1 MSSDLLRVIDEM
13 PRPKI
18 LVVGDLILDRYI
30 SGTVERVSPEA
41 PIQVLRQ
48 RGADH
53 NVGGTAAVASNLA
66 RLGAHVSL
74 VGVIG
79 TDGPGKELKS
89 LLEEKGLDL
98 SGVVA
103 ESGRP
108 TTLKTRFVAASQH
121 ARQQILRVDHETDGP
136 LRAKTLGKLDDAVA
150 KALSDVDVCVLSDYA
165 KGVLRTDF
173 CARLIGAARD
183 AGVPV
188 LVDPKGGDFS
198 KYRAATAIT
207 PNRTE
212 AAYASG
218 TTIESYEDAAA
229 AAGTLV
235 KELELD
241 CIYITLDRDGIFVR
255 ERGTPGA
262 AVRTDPREVYDV
274 TGAGDNVMSVLAYA
288 LGGGTSPLTA
298 AALANIAGGIAVEH
312 FGVVTVGWDE
322 IAARVAAGGEG
333 EAKLVRLSILQHL
346 LESARS
352 AGRKVVFTNGCFD
365 LIHPGH
371 VDLLR
376 RARALGDLLVVGM
389 NDDASIKRLKGPD
402 RPVNELGARASVLGG
417 LASVDYITSFSEDT
431 PEELIRAIK
440 PDVLVKGDD
449 WAEKGVVGS
458 EFVESRG
465 GKVVLLPLVEGH
477 STTSILRK
485 LEDD

>member
-1 MSSDLLRVIDEM
+1 M
-13 PRPKI
+13 
-18 LVVGDLILDRYI
+18 
-30 SGTVERVSPEA
+30 
-41 PIQVLRQ
+41 
-48 RGADH
+48 
-53 NVGGTAAVASNLA
+53 
-66 RLGAHVSL
+66 
-74 VGVIG
+74 
-79 TDGPGKELKS
+79 
-89 LLEEKGLDL
+89 
-98 SGVVA
+98 
-103 ESGRP
+103 
-108 TTLKTRFVAASQH
+108 
-121 ARQQILRVDHETDGP
+121 
-136 LRAKTLGKLDDAVA
+136 
-150 KALSDVDVCVLSDYA
+150 
-165 KGVLRTDF
+165 
-173 CARLIGAARD
+173 
-183 AGVPV
+183 
-188 LVDPKGGDFS
+188 
-198 KYRAATAIT
+198 
-207 PNRTE
+207 
-212 AAYASG
+212 
-218 TTIESYEDAAA
+218 
-229 AAGTLV
+229 
-235 KELELD
+235 
-241 CIYITLDRDGIFVR
+241 
-255 ERGTPGA
+255 
-262 AVRTDPREVYDV
+262 
-274 TGAGDNVMSVLAYA
+274 
-288 LGGGTSPLTA
+288 
-298 AALANIAGGIAVEH
+298 
-312 FGVVTVGWDE
+312 VTVGWDE

-402 RPVNELGARASVLGG
+402 RPVNDLGARASVLGG